1 MFRILHIPVKEITDS
16 AGFQRDE
23 YNTGTIWGKHHVT
36 PSECE
41 QAFFNLPFIATED
54 EKHSQSEKRYFALG
68 QADAGRRL
76 YMVFTFRKS
85 LVRFISARDMSRK
98 ERTVYEPS

>member
-1 MFRILHIPVKEITDS
+1 VKEITDS
-16 AGFQRDE
+16 TGFQWDKH
-23 YNTGTIWGKHHVT
+23 NTGKIWEKHHVT

-54 EKHSQSEKRYFALG
+54 EKHSQREKRYFALG
-68 QADAGRRL
+68 QTDAGRRL

-85 LVRFISARDMSRK
+85 LIRFISARDMSRK
-98 ERTVYEPS
+98 ERKVYEQS